1 MTAATMSAVRFPAM
15 PEPLPAPGPL
25 PGEPLRRRAH
35 DDEPAAAAPGVHAA
49 GRLAGETLAR
59 YMRDELVP
67 RVPEA
72 RDTQGA
78 LRRRASDDEATGAR
92 RGAARDDTRT
102 AVDGLT
108 RLVSISEIAPST
120 TEIDVH
126 VLASV
131 TGLHHRRMDV
141 TGLLIRTG
149 AHFVQIAEGRA
160 EALAIVMR
168 RIEAEPH
175 HRAMRILSNA
185 PITRR
190 RFDRWATTVVDD
202 ATLVGDIAE
211 LHRSG
216 RIGEHL
222 MAAIVDRL

>member
-1 MTAATMSAVRFPAM
+1 MTAATMPAVRVPST
-15 PEPLPAPGPL
+15 PEPQAGV
-25 PGEPLRRRAH
+25 EPLRRRAH
-35 DDEPAAAAPGVHAA
+35 DDEPAPAPATPGVLAA

-67 RVPEA
+67 RAPEA
-72 RDTQGA
+72 RDDQGA
-78 LRRRASDDEATGAR
+78 LRRRASDEAASGTR
-92 RGAARDDTRT
+92 RGIAERDDSRC
-102 AVDGLT
+102 AVGGLT
-108 RLVSISEIAPST
+108 RLVSISEIAAST

-149 AHFVQIAEGRA
+149 SHFVQIAEGRA

-185 PITRR
+185 PIAKR
-190 RFDRWATTVVDD
+190 RFDRWATAVVRDE
-202 ATLVGDIAE
+202 ALVGEIAE

-222 MAAIVDRL
+222 MSAIVDRL